1 MLSTWIKTGLT
12 QRRGVI
18 LLQIYTIPVTPF
30 SQNARVLFEP
40 QSGNAVIVDP
50 GGDIEQI
57 LSVVRELNPASL
69 RILLTHGH
77 IDHAGGVAK
86 CLEDAA
92 SQFGLAIPL
101 LAHADPLLRTT
112 IARQAKLFGLSASEY
127 QNAPEPDIVLDEGDK
142 FAIGTI
148 EATVSWV
155 PGHAPDHLTLFFD
168 VPEFELHEDSSART
182 MYAPVLL
189 AGDTLFAGSI
199 GRTDLPGG
207 SLPLLLKG
215 IHEKLL
221 VLPEDTV
228 VLCGHGPSTTIGEE
242 KQFNPFLQD

>member
-1 MLSTWIKTGLT
+1 
-12 QRRGVI
+12 

-30 SQNARVLFEP
+30 SQNARVLFETD
-40 QSGNAVIVDP
+40 SRSAVIVDP
-50 GGDIEQI
+50 GGDIEDI
-57 LSVVRELNPASL
+57 LTVVRQLNPADVSV
-69 RILLTHGH
+69 LLTHAH
-77 IDHAGGVAK
+77 IDHAGGAAK
-86 CLEDAA
+86 CLEAA
-92 SQFGLAIPL
+92 RAEFGMAIPL
-101 LAHADPLLRTT
+101 VAHADPLLRST
-112 IARQAKLFGLSASEY
+112 ISRQAKLFGLPPSEY
-127 QNAPEPDIVLDEGDK
+127 QNAPEPDIVLGEGDTFSVGSLAAK
-142 FAIGTI
+142 
-148 EATVSWV
+148 VSWV

-168 VPEFELHEDSSART
+168 VPEFELYEEGPMLS
-182 MYAPVLL
+182 MFAPVLL

-221 VLPEDTV
+221 VLPEETV